1 MNASQPNYSI
11 DEFHI
16 FCWDYTIW
24 VYLSAM
30 PTNKDRYSHSA
41 MPTNKDRYS
50 HSAMP
55 TNKDRYTLT
64 PFQIVRDYSFN
75 KPHTVILFPEGLSD
89 SQGL

>member
-1 MNASQPNYSI
+1 MPTNKDRYS
-11 DEFHI
+11 H
-16 FCWDYTIW
+16 
-24 VYLSAM
+24 SAM
-30 PTNKDRYSHSA
+30 PTNEDRYSHSA